1 MSSEAVSSYLLSSF
15 KFGTGNW
22 DPEHRFE
29 TSWLFPPYVLFA
41 LRLLMSLYAF
51 TTLLFNIGY
60 LCANAD
66 LGGCEASR
74 SEFSFFTVL
83 TYWGLAF
90 YMLVASIH
98 TFTYARY
105 SVPLLDRFPR
115 PLQAL
120 HSLYYSTVTTFPF
133 LVTIVYW
140 GVLYTYGSAW
150 FPTVYGAWSNIS
162 QHALNSFFALFE
174 IFLTRAN
181 PQPWIHALWLI
192 VLMALYLA
200 LAYVTRATKGFYV
213 YPFLDPGKTGSL
225 VAAYVFGIGA
235 ATLVIFVISKGVVWL
250 RRWLTEEKLGQR
262 GKFAK
267 LPPRSI
273 QEVELGDVNG
283 GGMK

>member
-1 MSSEAVSSYLLSSF
+1 MSSVAVSSDLLSSF

-51 TTLLFNIGY
+51 ITLLFNIGY
-60 LCANAD
+60 QCANID

-74 SEFSFFTVL
+74 REFSYFTVL

-120 HSLYYSTVTTFPF
+120 HALYYSTVTTFPF

-140 GVLYTYGSAW
+140 GVLYGYGSAW
-150 FPTVYGAWSNIS
+150 FPTVYGAWTNVS
-162 QHALNSFFALFE
+162 QHALNSFYALFE
-174 IFLTRAN
+174 IFLTSVG

-200 LAYVTRATKGFYV
+200 LAYVTKATKGFYV
-213 YPFLDPGKTGSL
+213 YPFLDPEKTGSL
-225 VAAYVFGIGA
+225 VAAYIFGIAA
-235 ATLVIFVISKGVVWL
+235 ATLVIYVIVKSIIWV
-250 RRWLTEEKLGQR
+250 RCWLTEEKLGWR

-267 LPPRSI
+267 FPPGNL
-273 QEVELGDVNG
+273 QEIELGDING
-283 GGMK
+283 AGIK